1 MQDTFETD
9 VTVTSLEPFTLYT
22 VQVQAS
28 NFYSESPTTLL
39 PSNVN
44 HFMTKPGSQ
53 YTQSVRHYHAARDV
67 TIGSSAIDRDCF
79 PIISVGNLYQET
91 RSSSVFIC
99 ASSPNIFSVL
109 VLALHDNDHV
119 YMSLAMALLIT
130 CQYLASFYVENTSS
144 SSPLLAIA

>member
-28 NFYSESPTTLL
+28 NFYSDSPTTLL

-53 YTQSVRHYHAARDV
+53 YTQSVRHYQAASECYDWV
-67 TIGSSAIDRDCF
+67 ISAIDRDCF
-79 PIISVGNLYQET
+79 PIISDGNLYQET

-99 ASSPNIFSVL
+99 RLHRTYL
-109 VLALHDNDHV
+109 VFWYWHCMTTTM
-119 YMSLAMALLIT
+119 YT
-130 CQYLASFYVENTSS
+130 CPWHYR
-144 SSPLLAIA
+144 